1 MSFLAGLRDRAAA
14 TGARIGFPEAAD
26 PRTVQAMRRLAEEG
40 AIRPVVVESAAA
52 AEDALAGGGIDL
64 LDPYAPGRR
73 GEVADLLPE
82 IASGGPV
89 DTLRFAVAQLKRGH
103 LDGVV
108 AGAKSA
114 TADVLRAGIRLLG
127 TAPGIKIVSS
137 SFYMVPSDGRPGDVL
152 TFTDPAVVPSPT
164 AGQLAEIAE
173 AACRARRLI
182 VGDEPRVAFLSYST
196 RGSADGDSVR
206 TVREALA
213 QFQSRVPDVIC
224 DGELQV
230 DAALV
235 PDIARRKVPD
245 SAVAGRAN
253 VLVFP
258 DLDAGNI
265 GYKLVQRLAGSH
277 ALGPIFQGLAA
288 PLNDLSRGASV
299 EDIVHVAYIT
309 ALMSAA
315 SRIDAS
321 GSH

>member
-26 PRTVQAMRRLAEEG
+26 PRTEQAIRRLAEEG

-213 QFQSRVPDVIC
+213 QFRSRVPDVIC

-235 PDIARRKVPD
+235 PDIARRKAPD

>member
-277 ALGPIFQGLAA
+277 ALGPILQGLAA